1 MKTRSDNHSE
11 KSAPGSRKTPGL
23 RLFLGIF
30 EILCAG
36 LAVFALSAAA
46 GSGAG
51 VAKTEE
57 ARGGRRLPPHA
68 AFFRAGKRDAL
79 ADSSPAAGAA
89 PASAEA
95 GGPTL
100 GGPHRGGPTFGE
112 PAPGRGLSG
121 GFPQS
126 AVWRAEY
133 RSVTIQLDKS
143 AIVKYLAERFVNFG
157 LDLLELES
165 SPNPRP
171 HLRFH
176 IEAMIEDCPEC
187 VQIDNKGA
195 RGTVFFINKKEFVT
209 AAHMIDSLLRESEL
223 QALRLDQGADEDA
236 YYTADLRAS
245 RLIAVSPALDL
256 ALLEATNEAPS
267 YLKIRTDIL
276 LPGEEAISPS
286 FPQGVRQ
293 NIKLYV
299 PDSADIIARSGKQ
312 ILWQYIDVYKDELSG
327 GSGGPVIDSDNQA
340 AGVLIG
346 GSPAFVY
353 VIATHAES
361 LGRFIE
367 GDLGVRCPETAH
379 GTDPSAAARDCMQT
393 AADSVLK
400 KAAEGDIS
408 AQYEAGLLCL
418 RTEIEQK
425 EGPSLLYDSATCG
438 DKEAA
443 DWLKKAAS
451 AGDKAAQYNA
461 GFLLATR
468 DKEGDIVTG
477 LDYIKLSADQGYKP
491 AEHFVDQAGR
501 FFWLKHDIAMAW
513 RGLAEWMR
521 AEWMSGD

>member
-1 MKTRSDNHSE
+1 MKTRIDNQSRE
-11 KSAPGSRKTPGL
+11 SASGSRKTPGL

-36 LAVFALSAAA
+36 LALSAAA

-68 AFFRAGKRDAL
+68 AFRKSQNASDAM
-79 ADSSPAAGAA
+79 SSAKAVGLSVSKPN
-89 PASAEA
+89 
-95 GGPTL
+95 L
-100 GGPHRGGPTFGE
+100 GGSAKAG
-112 PAPGRGLSG
+112 GLSG

-133 RSVTIQLDKS
+133 RSVAIQLDKS

-165 SPNPRP
+165 SPNPRL
-171 HLRFH
+171 HLRSH
-176 IEAMIEDCPEC
+176 IEALIEDCPEC

-195 RGTVFFINKKEFVT
+195 KGTVFFINKKEFVT
-209 AAHMIDSLLRESEL
+209 AAHLIDPLLRESDL
-223 QALRLDQGADEDA
+223 YALRLDQGADEDA

-267 YLKIRTDIL
+267 YLKVRADIL
-276 LPGEEAISPS
+276 LPGEEAISLL

-299 PDSADIIARSGKQ
+299 SDSGKIITRSGKQ
-312 ILWQYIDVYKDELSG
+312 ILWQDLYEDELSG

-340 AGVLIG
+340 AGVVIG
-346 GSPAFVY
+346 GGSRASLY

-367 GDLGVRCPETAH
+367 GDLGVRCPETARGAAH
-379 GTDPSAAARDCMQT
+379 GTDSSAAARDCMQT

-408 AQYEAGLLCL
+408 AQYEAGLLCW

-425 EGPSLLYDSATCG
+425 EGPSLLYNSAACG

-461 GFLLATR
+461 GLLLATR
-468 DKEGDIVTG
+468 DKEGDLVTG

-491 AEHFVDQAGR
+491 AEHFVDRMGG
-501 FFWLKHDIAMAW
+501 FFWLTHDIATAW
-513 RGLAEWMR
+513 RGLAEWMS